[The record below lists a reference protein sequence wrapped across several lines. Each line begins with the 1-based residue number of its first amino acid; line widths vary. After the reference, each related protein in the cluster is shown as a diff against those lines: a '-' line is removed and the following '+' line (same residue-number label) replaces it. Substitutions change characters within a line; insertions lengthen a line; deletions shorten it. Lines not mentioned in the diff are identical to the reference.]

1 MRKISNDISE
11 RLSRNIQTRENNAN
25 PSATVWVTR
34 PQTAIKSEE
43 FLERQDILNEN
54 IYDVSIAACHP
65 VKNLSDSEI
74 YIAYISNGIAKILKA
89 ATKTNILGH
98 LWEPINFETNATAVS
113 LAFNG
118 KMVNSLGDKTEIV
131 TEDDPWVFWVAQDKL
146 YARKINEGGVVN
158 LSSEGSCADV
168 SAIRAVWSLNG
179 AFDFGL
185 VVFFILN
192 HKIFYRQ
199 LINGEWMDALKV
211 EFGPENANWSK
222 VEAFRTWDYR
232 IGIQAQTTDGKVYE
246 LFTQFMG
253 IGRRNTEHIEVLD
266 IKADSRL
273 KEVKTYEIESGTEH
287 VNIVGISSSTP
298 YGGLY
303 SATTPEILS
312 VSNMRED
319 NGEWGRYVKV
329 VFNNHIKMESIS
341 GNITQFTLSDSEGK
355 SYIASNATL
364 DSDGKTLILD
374 FISIY
379 SAVGECTLSYTK
391 GNVVS
396 MADVEVPDS
405 EFTFTP
411 VHLDGTDEY
420 LPPEPVSIWNTNSDG
435 TEIAI
440 RFTFP
445 ITSEL
450 EGNED
455 KFTTTIQEYN
465 YYPGGTLTSVSKS
478 VTSLKNTYCS
488 AEDSID
494 LSNGEFT
501 DTIFTNTG
509 IRLEVDE

>member
-11 RLSRNIQTRENNAN
+11 RLSRNIQTRGNNAN

-54 IYDVSIAACHP
+54 IFDVSIAACHP

-74 YIAYISNGIAKILKA
+74 YIAYISNGMAKILKA

-113 LAFNG
+113 IAFNG

-146 YARKINEGGVVN
+146 YARKINFGTVIN
-158 LSSEGSCADV
+158 LSSEGVCSDV

-199 LINGEWMDALKV
+199 LIGDEWMDGV
-211 EFGPENANWSK
+211 EVKFGPENVSWSK
-222 VEAFRTWDYR
+222 IEAFRTWDYR

-253 IGRRNTEHIEVLD
+253 IGRRNTEHIEVVD
-266 IKADSRL
+266 IKADSNL
-273 KEVKTYEIESGTEH
+273 KELKTLEVNSDVEH
-287 VNIVGISSSTP
+287 VNVVDITSNTP
-298 YGGLY
+298 YRGLY
-303 SATTPEILS
+303 SVKTPEILS
-312 VSNMRED
+312 VSNIRDD

-329 VFNNHIKMESIS
+329 VFNNHLKMESIS
-341 GNITQFTLSDSEGK
+341 ENITKFTLSDSEGK
-355 SYIASNATL
+355 SYIASNAALET
-364 DSDGKTLILD
+364 DGKTLILD
-374 FISIY
+374 FINIY
-379 SAVGECTLSYTK
+379 SAVGDCTLSYTK

-411 VHLDGTDEY
+411 IHLDGTDEY
-420 LPPEPVSIWNTNSDG
+420 LPPEPVSVWNTNSDG

-440 RFTFP
+440 RFTYP

-450 EGNED
+450 EDNAD
-455 KFTTTIQEYN
+455 KFTVTIQEYN
-465 YYPGGTLTSVSKS
+465 YYPGGTLSSVEKT

-488 AEDSID
+488 AEESID

-501 DTIFTNTG
+501 DTIFTNTE
-509 IRLEVDE
+509 ITLEVDE